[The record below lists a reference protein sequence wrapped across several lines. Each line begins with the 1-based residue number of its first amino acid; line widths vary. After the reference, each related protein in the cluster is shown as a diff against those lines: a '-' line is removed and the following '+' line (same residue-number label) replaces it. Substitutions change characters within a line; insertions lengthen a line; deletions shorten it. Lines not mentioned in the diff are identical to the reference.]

1 MSRLRFPTPLRW
13 SDMDAYGHVNN
24 VVFLRLLED
33 ARVQAFH
40 AAGSDDG
47 GDMVGTGLLV
57 ARHEIDYLE
66 PLHWRPEPVAIDL
79 WVSNLRAASFEMGY
93 EVLDVAGADG
103 DGDGGV
109 DGRRARTTVYAR
121 AESTMVVYDL
131 DAGRPRRLTAVER
144 GRLEAWLDEPVRLRR
159 RERDRRD
166 AGAGA
171 GR

>member
-33 ARVQAFH
+33 ARVLAFH

-57 ARHEIDYLE
+57 ARHEIDYLQ

-79 WVSNLRAASFEMGY
+79 WVSDLRAASFEMGY
-93 EVLDVAGADG
+93 EVLDVADG
-103 DGDGGV
+103 DGDGK
-109 DGRRARTTVYAR
+109 TTVYAR

-144 GRLEAWLDEPVRLRR
+144 GRLEAWLDEPVALRR
-159 RERDRRD
+159 RDRDRRD
-166 AGAGA
+166 AGDGP